1 MGAKRN
7 QARYAPTAPTTGQY
21 QIIQSS
27 RTSDNNTGTG
37 LPMLQWLSMQGATNP
52 NTGRPFA
59 VGDIIQSIPQYSN
72 AEGRLKRK
80 AELMAGANTTTCAD
94 PNYGKG
100 FPMVKAR
107 CKQINKLVN
116 SGAVGGANYSADY
129 TDPVTGQV
137 WPSAQDPST
146 GAIDPTQQAAITAS
160 EQPVAQT
167 TGGDMVSGSKISF
180 TGTTRS
186 GKPFTTAWDA
196 SYFQPVGGFSMA
208 EGGSVGG
215 GVTHIA
221 MKTMPVVGLAAGLA
235 IAFLINKKKD
245 FGTKGLIGGAIIGTV
260 LGVLVPVLMHKP
272 HVKVAP
278 AATGAAGTTSNDSG
292 NFYNAAGKKIGNGC
306 ATRPGDWDC
315 NNRIAKSPNQKLTKF

>member
-7 QARYAPTAPTTGQY
+7 QAQSAPTTASTGQY

-27 RTSDNNTGTG
+27 RTSDSNTGTG

-59 VGDIIQSIPQYSN
+59 VGDIIQAIPQYSN

-80 AELMAGANTTTCAD
+80 AELMAGANTTSCAD

-160 EQPVAQT
+160 EQVTTAAVADPVSAAIAT
-167 TGGDMVSGSKISF
+167 ASTGAKISF
-180 TGTTRS
+180 TGTTKS
-186 GKPFTTAWDA
+186 GQPFTTAWDA

-208 EGGSVGG
+208 EGGSVHGG
-215 GVTHIA
+215 GGGEIHIVKIA
-221 MKTMPVVGLAAGLA
+221 SPLVGLGIGLGA
-235 IAFLINKKKD
+235 AFLINKKKD
-245 FGTKGLIGGAIIGTV
+245 FGTKGLIGGAIIGTI
-260 LGVLVPVLMHKP
+260 LGVLVKEY
-272 HVKVAP
+272 VK
-278 AATGAAGTTSNDSG
+278 
-292 NFYNAAGKKIGNGC
+292 KK
-306 ATRPGDWDC
+306 
-315 NNRIAKSPNQKLTKF
+315 